1 MRAPGAAA
9 GRALAAALAAALGA
23 ALAPAAFAQAPSTDT
38 VEFRLIAATAQRH
51 VYVAPQYLERK
62 GTGARGVFLDS
73 FPEGRRMP
81 RNVMV
86 GSAVQVIGT
95 RCDAPQIWTE
105 SSLLRVGPGMTGG
118 MVGLTTTR
126 SATAKVVPGSIAAFQ
141 QAVLCGDPDALTAQQ
156 LRVRLEHPDVPAT
169 LTVRVEDMRG
179 VR

>member
-1 MRAPGAAA
+1 MGAAA
-9 GRALAAALAAALGA
+9 VRTVPRTRLHGLAAALALVAGGAL
-23 ALAPAAFAQAPSTDT
+23 AQAPSNDI
-38 VEFRLIAATAQRH
+38 VEFRLVAATNDRQL
-51 VYVAPQYLERK
+51 YFAPQYLERA

-95 RCDAPQIWTE
+95 RCDAATIWTE
-105 SSLLRVGPGMTGG
+105 SSLLRAGPSMTGG

-126 SATAKVVPGSIAAFQ
+126 SPPAKVVPGSIAAFQ
-141 QAVLCGDPDALTAQQ
+141 QAVLCGDPEALRVQHT
-156 LRVRLEHPDVPAT
+156 RVRLEHPDIPAT
-169 LTVRVEDMRG
+169 LAVRVEDMRG

>member
-1 MRAPGAAA
+1 MSRAPRNAVFALGLALALVAGCAAA
-9 GRALAAALAAALGA
+9 E
-23 ALAPAAFAQAPSTDT
+23 APSNEI
-38 VEFRLIAATAQRH
+38 VEFRLVAATKDRQL
-51 VYVAPQYLERK
+51 YFAPQFLERA

-95 RCDAPQIWTE
+95 RCDAATIWTE
-105 SSLLRVGPGMTGG
+105 SSLLRAGPGMTGG

-126 SATAKVVPGSIAAFQ
+126 SVPGKVVPGSIAAFQ
-141 QAVLCGDPDALTAQQ
+141 QAVLCGDPEALRAQHT
-156 LRVRLEHPDVPAT
+156 RVRLEHPDIPAT

>member
-1 MRAPGAAA
+1 MPLGRTAVAGVLAVTLVAAA
-9 GRALAAALAAALGA
+9 PTR
-23 ALAPAAFAQAPSTDT
+23 AQAPSSDT
-38 VEFRLIAATAQRH
+38 VEFRLVAATTERH
-51 VYVAPQYLERK
+51 VYVAPQYLERS
-62 GTGARGVFLDS
+62 GAGARGVFIDS

-95 RCDAPQIWTE
+95 RCDAAEIWTE

-126 SATAKVVPGSIAAFQ
+126 SATGKVAPGSVAFFQ
-141 QAVLCGDPDALTAQQ
+141 QSVLCGDPEALQRLHA
-156 LRVRLEHPDVPAT
+156 RVRLEHPDVPAT